1 MNISQKDRDILR
13 SLGEVYARAAC
24 SAESAERVERFRRL
38 NSLERVRPPVLVFE
52 VPWGEFAE
60 CEELRLLC
68 EDAQCRN
75 LEWQM
80 RTALYQWAH
89 FQADYALH
97 PYWRVPL
104 AVRNSGVGLKISET
118 TIESM
123 TGTSIMSHAFHDLLP
138 DEASLHKI
146 QTPQIT
152 HDLAATA
159 RALAFAEAVFCDILP
174 VKKAGVSLYF
184 ASWDVIPRLH
194 GVENC
199 LMDLCARPEFAHALI
214 ARFTE
219 IHEHELSEYERL
231 NVLDTDPYYLHCTPA
246 CTYDLPVKDMDK
258 DKITAKDVW
267 CRAMAQIFGMV
278 SPEMH
283 EEFDLQYTKRLF
295 DRCGL
300 AYYGCC
306 EPLDVKV
313 DNLRQFQN
321 LRRISVTTWADV
333 DGAAEKIG
341 GDYVMSYKP
350 NPAFVAGKIFHPAP
364 VEAELTRVMEASKR
378 NGTPVEFILKDISTV
393 SASPSHLT
401 EWVNT
406 ANTVID
412 RYF

>member
-1 MNISQKDRDILR
+1 VNISQKDRDILR
-13 SLGEVYARAAC
+13 SLGESYARIAC
-24 SAESAERVERFRRL
+24 SKESLERAERFRRL
-38 NSLERVRPPVLVFE
+38 NSLERVRPPVLLFE
-52 VPWGEFAE
+52 VPWGEFSD
-60 CEELRLLC
+60 CDELRLLC
-68 EDAQCRN
+68 EDEQCRN
-75 LEWQM
+75 MERQM
-80 RTALYQWAH
+80 RSALYQWEH
-89 FQADYALH
+89 FQGDYALH
-97 PYWRVPL
+97 PYWRAPL
-104 AVRNSGVGLKISET
+104 AVRNSGVGLKVSET

-123 TGTSIMSHAFHDLLP
+123 TGTNIMSHAFHDLLP
-138 DEASLHKI
+138 DEESLDKI
-146 QTPQIT
+146 KTPEIT
-152 HDLAATA
+152 HDTEASAQNF
-159 RALAFAEAVFCDILP
+159 AFAGEIFRDILP
-174 VKKAGVSLYF
+174 VKKAGITLYF

-194 GVENC
+194 GVENS

-258 DKITAKDVW
+258 EQITAKDVW
-267 CRAMAQIFGMV
+267 CRAMAQIFSMV

-300 AYYGCC
+300 SYYGCC

-321 LRRISVTTWADV
+321 LRRISVTTWANPDV
-333 DGAAEKIG
+333 AAEKIG

-350 NPAFVAGKIFHPAP
+350 NPAFVAGKTFNPSP
-364 VEAELTRVMEASKR
+364 VEAEITRVMEASKR
-378 NGTPVEFILKDISTV
+378 NNTPVEFVLKDISTV
-393 SASPSHLT
+393 SANPSHLT
-401 EWVNT
+401 QWVTT
-406 ANTVID
+406 ANAVID